1 MPTRRTLLAG
11 LAAAALAPSPRA
23 GAEEKRVRTVALR
36 PAPAR
41 LRLAGAANPA
51 TDVWAYNGAVPGP
64 LIRARIGDRLSV
76 EVENALAD
84 ETTVHW
90 HGLRV
95 PNSMDGVPHLTQKPI
110 APGQRFVYEFDLKD
124 SGTYWYHPHA
134 NSAEQVERGLAGA
147 LIVDEAQPP
156 EVDAE
161 WLWVLKDWR
170 LTPAGAIAG
179 GFGNLHDKAHAG
191 RLGNTVTVNGAVP
204 ETVAGRAGNRVRL
217 RLVNAANGR
226 VFALGFGAL
235 KPVVV
240 ALDGHAVPP
249 HAPPGERV
257 VLGPG
262 MRADLVLDLAGLPGA
277 VLPVIDDFFPRQA
290 YKLLDIVLA
299 EAAPEGRAGA
309 PVSAPAPNALPEPDL
324 AAARRHTIVMAG
336 GARGRLAEAELDG
349 KVQSLR
355 DIAQQGY
362 AWALNGKV
370 TRADR
375 HDHHAPM
382 LVLKRGES
390 CLLSFVNDTAW
401 HHPMH
406 LHGHVFRVVARGAAS
421 EGAPKPTPHREWRD
435 TALVA
440 PGERVDIAFVADNP
454 GDWMLHCH
462 ILEHQAAGMMTTVR
476 VE

>member
-1 MPTRRTLLAG
+1 MTTRRQLLAG
-11 LAAAALAPSPRA
+11 LAAATLAPASAARGQSRHVRA
-23 GAEEKRVRTVALR
+23 VALR

-41 LRLAGAANPA
+41 LGLAGAAHPM

-64 LIRARIGDRLSV
+64 LIRARIGDRLRV
-76 EVENALAD
+76 EVENALAE

-95 PNSMDGVPHLTQKPI
+95 PHAMDGVPHLTQKPI
-110 APGQRFVYEFDLKD
+110 APGQRFVYEFDLND

-134 NSAEQVERGLAGA
+134 NALEQIERGLAGA

-156 EVDAE
+156 EADAE

-170 LTPAGAIAG
+170 LTPQGAVAG

-204 ETVAGRAGNRVRL
+204 ETVAARAGNRVRL
-217 RLVNAANGR
+217 RLVNVANGR
-226 VFALGFGAL
+226 VFALGFGVL
-235 KPVVV
+235 KPVIV

-249 HAPPGERV
+249 HAPPGGRV

-277 VLPVIDDFFPRQA
+277 VLPVLDDFYPRQA
-290 YKLLDIVLA
+290 YKLLDIALA
-299 EAAPEGRAGA
+299 EAAPEGRAGQ
-309 PVSAPAPNALPEPDL
+309 PVPVLAPNALPEPDL
-324 AAARRHTIVMAG
+324 AAARRHAIVLAG

-349 KVQSLR
+349 RMQSLR

-375 HDHHAPM
+375 HDHAPM
-382 LVLKRGES
+382 LALKRGET
-390 CLLSFVNDTAW
+390 CLLAFVNETAW

-406 LHGHVFRVVARGAAS
+406 LHGHAFRVAARGPAA

-435 TALVA
+435 TVLVA
-440 PGERVDIAFVADNP
+440 PGERVEVAFVADNP

-462 ILEHQAAGMMTTVR
+462 VLEHQAAGMMATIR